1 MMAESWRGA
10 ESGEK
15 VTERRRKVD
24 DMVAGSGGRRR
35 KKAEEGG
42 SGGRRGWRRRG
53 QVDEWLWKE
62 EEDEV
67 MGEKQTSLP
76 EVTGKPVCSPTRNR
90 TWI

>member
-42 SGGRRGWRRRG
+42 RRRKKAEEGGRRGWRRRG

-67 MGEKQTSLP
+67 MGGETN
-76 EVTGKPVCSPTRNR
+76 KPSGGDRKACL
-90 TWI
+90 